1 MVSIDNSDI
10 SQQILDEAVL
20 LAKQTDGNLM
30 LLHVLSHSDEEYVD
44 SLFIQPPILEPELLI
59 ETQEK
64 NLSDWEQL
72 KQDRAKWMRSLCEL
86 ATSFGIQTKFTM
98 GTGNPSRI
106 ICDVASNWNAE
117 LIVIGRRG
125 MSGINELFLGSVSNY
140 VVHHA
145 LCSVLTIQ

>member
-1 MVSIDNSDI
+1 
-10 SQQILDEAVL
+10 
-20 LAKQTDGNLM
+20 
-30 LLHVLSHSDEEYVD
+30 
-44 SLFIQPPILEPELLI
+44 
-59 ETQEK
+59 
-64 NLSDWEQL
+64 
-72 KQDRAKWMRSLCEL
+72 MRSLCEL